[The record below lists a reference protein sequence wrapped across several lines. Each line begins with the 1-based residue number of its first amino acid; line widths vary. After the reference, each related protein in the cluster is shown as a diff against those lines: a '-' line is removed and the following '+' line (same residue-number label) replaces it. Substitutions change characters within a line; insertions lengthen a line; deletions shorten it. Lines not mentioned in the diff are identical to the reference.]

1 MRAALLSTSLAL
13 PNRRSGKVRDLYDVR
28 LPDGGAGVL
37 IVATDRISAFDV
49 VMANGVPGK
58 GIVLTQ
64 MAKFW
69 FDRLGGAVPHHVV
82 STDVDDVPGLTRE
95 ERRTLAGRVML
106 CRRTQVIPIECI
118 ARGYLAGTGYKDY
131 VATGE
136 VCGQR
141 LSAGLRNGDR
151 LPQPIFTPAA
161 KAASGHDQNISFDDG
176 AAIVGVDLM
185 SWLAET
191 TLALYRD
198 ARDYAESR
206 GILLA
211 DTKFEF
217 GTSPTS
223 SRPLLID
230 EIFTPDSSR
239 FWPADVWRPGAE
251 QASFDKQFVRDY
263 LEQRVAAGEWDKTP
277 PGPTLPPE
285 IVQKTIDRYL
295 EAYRRLTGAELS
307 LDEPA

>member
-1 MRAALLSTSLAL
+1 MRAALLTTSLGL

-28 LPDGGAGVL
+28 LPDGGDGVL

-69 FDRLGGAVPHHVV
+69 FDRLGDTVPHHLV
-82 STDVDDVPGLTRE
+82 STDVNDVPGLTNE
-95 ERRTLAGRVML
+95 ERRALAGRVMM
-106 CRRTQVIPIECI
+106 CRRTHVIPVECV
-118 ARGYLAGTGYKDY
+118 ARGFLAGTGYKDY
-131 VATGE
+131 AETGE
-136 VCGQR
+136 VCGHR
-141 LSAGLRNGDR
+141 LPPGLRNGDR
-151 LPQPIFTPAA
+151 LPEPIFTPAA

-198 ARDYAESR
+198 ARTYAQSR

-217 GTSPTS
+217 GTQPQS

-239 FWPADVWRPGAE
+239 YWPADAWRPGQE
-251 QASFDKQFVRDY
+251 QPSFDKQFVRDY
-263 LEQRVAAGEWDKTP
+263 LETCVARGEWNKSA
-277 PGPTLPPE
+277 PGPMLPAP
-285 IVQKTIDRYL
+285 IVEKTIERYL
-295 EAYRRLTGAELS
+295 EAYRRVTGATLA
-307 LDEPA
+307 LDGD

>member
-1 MRAALLSTSLAL
+1 MRTALLTTSLGL

-28 LPDGGAGVL
+28 LVDGSPGVL

-69 FDRLGGAVPHHVV
+69 FDRLGKSVPHHLV
-82 STDVDDVPGLTRE
+82 STEAEDVPGLTGD
-95 ERRTLAGRVML
+95 ERRTLVRRVML
-106 CRRTQVIPIECI
+106 CRRTQVIPIECV
-118 ARGYLAGTGYKDY
+118 ARGYLAGSGYTDY
-131 VATGE
+131 LQTGE

-141 LSAGLRNGDR
+141 LPSGLRNGDR
-151 LPQPIFTPAA
+151 LPSPIFTPAM
-161 KAASGHDQNISFDDG
+161 KAETGHDQNISFDEG

-185 SWLAET
+185 SWLEET
-191 TLALYRD
+191 TLALYDD
-198 ARDYAESR
+198 ARVYAESR
-206 GILLA
+206 GIILA

-239 FWPADVWRPGAE
+239 FWPAEAWRPGEE

-263 LEQRVAAGEWDKTP
+263 LEERVAKGEWNKAA
-277 PGPTLPPE
+277 PGPTLPPR
-285 IVQKTIDRYL
+285 IVEKTIDRYL
-295 EAYRRLTGAELS
+295 EAYRRLTGEELA
-307 LDEPA
+307 LAAA